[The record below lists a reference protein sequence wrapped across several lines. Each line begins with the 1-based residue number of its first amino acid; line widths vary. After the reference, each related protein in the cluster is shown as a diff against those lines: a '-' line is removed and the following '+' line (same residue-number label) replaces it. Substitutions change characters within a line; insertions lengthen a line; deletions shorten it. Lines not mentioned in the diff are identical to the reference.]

1 MNKVEIH
8 NVICKKLNEVYK
20 AKNHDYGDSFSKT
33 RKEFPDAI
41 CVRLT
46 DKLERIKM
54 LKKVNNKVLDES
66 LADTYL
72 DMANYCI
79 MELVEMVYSNSG
91 YNEQIGIEEK

>member
-8 NVICKKLNEVYK
+8 NVICKKLNETYA

-79 MELVEMVYSNSG
+79 MELVEMAYNKTESN
-91 YNEQIGIEEK
+91 QTVIEEK